1 MNGEMLIVA
10 NRFLVRLNKVGF
22 VCSDIR
28 VKSIAH
34 TGNYTSRT
42 NFANYNQF
50 YSTFS
55 EVLNSSKPTDYIGDY
70 PFVESLNISY
80 PRLGYTNLFRCYD
93 ILGKRKIIQTVGV
106 TKNSQTDNSLIER
119 FQANVSKG
127 NGLIRTL
134 SNMNNEF
141 NIYQKSANSVYAAI
155 IRYYVD
161 RNYVVDGYIDT
172 KSNTLTK

>member
-10 NRFLVRLNKVGF
+10 NRFLVRLIKAGF

-42 NFANYNQF
+42 NFANYEQF
-50 YSTFS
+50 YSAFS
-55 EVLNSSKPTDYIGDY
+55 AVLKSNKPTEYIGDY

-80 PRLGYTNLFRCYD
+80 PRLGYSNLFRCYD
-93 ILGKRKIIQTVGV
+93 ILGKRKILQTVGV
-106 TKNSQTDNSLIER
+106 TENTQTDNSLLER
-119 FQANVSKG
+119 RQSYASKG

-134 SNMNNEF
+134 SNLNNEF
-141 NIYQKSANSVYAAI
+141 NTYQKSVNSTYAAI
-155 IRYYVD
+155 IQYYVD
-161 RNYVVDGYIDT
+161 RNYVVDGYVDT
-172 KSNTLTK
+172 KSNMLTK